1 MGIANPSVC
10 VGGLGGLGQGMGWTT
25 KLNELGLS
33 KKGKVFE
40 SNIWQKFEHQNKVTR
55 KEEYREKPSLNDTKS
70 KAKNVAF
77 TKPMLKVKE
86 DKINL

>member
-10 VGGLGGLGQGMGWTT
+10 VGGLGGLGQGMGRKT

-33 KKGKVFE
+33 KKGIVFE

-55 KEEYREKPSLNDTKS
+55 KEEYREKASLNDSKS

-77 TKPMLKVKE
+77 TKPMLKVKG